1 MENTKN
7 LVTMVPCYGFWPL
20 FTKGSLKLLSKNW
33 FIAYPSMNGGI
44 NCFVVLIIL
53 NALKKLIY
61 YTAVRLSQKI
71 LNFAAFSSVRSFVC
85 SQENAKKRGNFS
97 WKQLDFHLM
106 QLYDT

>member
-1 MENTKN
+1 
-7 LVTMVPCYGFWPL
+7 MVPCYGFRPL

-71 LNFAAFSSVRSFVC
+71 LNFAAFRSVRSFVC
-85 SQENAKKRGNFS
+85 IQENAKNAGI
-97 WKQLDFHLM
+97 FHENSLIFTSSSYTILSATNG
-106 QLYDT
+106 QQ